1 MNSGSFALAYA
12 YYLKAFAEMTF
23 LAAKRQG
30 LKLKDDF
37 VGEKDGEYSLEY
49 FEVKAKTSLHKCE
62 AILER
67 LGA

>member
-37 VGEKDGEYSLEY
+37 VGEKDGEYS
-49 FEVKAKTSLHKCE
+49 
-62 AILER
+62 
-67 LGA
+67 

>member
-1 MNSGSFALAYA
+1 MEGVSFGLAYA

-37 VGEKDGEYSLEY
+37 SPDEQQGDYSQDY
-49 FEVKAKTSLHKCE
+49 FERKSRTSLTKCMS
-62 AILER
+62 ILE
-67 LGA
+67 